1 MTVCSIK
8 EGNLFQTSIFYPFM
22 AVREINKLVRDRIPG
37 MIVENGEMPEFR
49 LLDDDEFLNALD
61 KKLIEEVT
69 EYLESKNLEEL
80 ADILQVICTISEV
93 IGGGQRE
100 LEYIRDE
107 KASERGR
114 FDMRMFL
121 ESIDDMK

>member
-1 MTVCSIK
+1 
-8 EGNLFQTSIFYPFM
+8 M

>member
-1 MTVCSIK
+1 MV
-8 EGNLFQTSIFYPFM
+8 
-22 AVREINKLVRDRIPG
+22 VREINKLVRDKVPAI
-37 MIVENGEMPEFR
+37 IVENGEIPDFR
-49 LLDDDEFLNALD
+49 ILDDDDFLNALNA
-61 KKLIEEVT
+61 KLIEEVG

-80 ADILQVICTISEV
+80 ADIFQVICTISEL

-107 KASERGR
+107 KAVERGG
-114 FDMRMFL
+114 FETRMFL

>member
-1 MTVCSIK
+1 
-8 EGNLFQTSIFYPFM
+8 M
-22 AVREINKLVRDRIPG
+22 ATRKVNKLVRDKIPG
-37 MIVENGEMPEFR
+37 IIIENGEMPNVR
-49 LLDDDEFLNALD
+49 ILDDDEFLEALNN
-61 KKLIEEVT
+61 KLMEEVA
-69 EYLESKNLEEL
+69 EYQESKNLEEL

-107 KASERGR
+107 KSAERGAFR
-114 FDMRMFL
+114 TQMFL

>member
-1 MTVCSIK
+1 
-8 EGNLFQTSIFYPFM
+8 M

-49 LLDDDEFLNALD
+49 LLDDEEFLNALEM
-61 KKLIEEVT
+61 KLIEEVT

-80 ADILQVICTISEV
+80 ADILQVICTISEL

-107 KASERGR
+107 KANERGG

>member
-1 MTVCSIK
+1 MV
-8 EGNLFQTSIFYPFM
+8 
-22 AVREINKLVRDRIPG
+22 VREINKLVRDKIPAI
-37 MIVENGEMPEFR
+37 IVENGEIPDFR
-49 LLDDDEFLNALD
+49 ILDDDDFLNALNA
-61 KKLIEEVT
+61 KLIEEVG

-80 ADILQVICTISEV
+80 ADIFQVICTISEL

-107 KASERGR
+107 KAVERGG
-114 FDMRMFL
+114 FETRMFL